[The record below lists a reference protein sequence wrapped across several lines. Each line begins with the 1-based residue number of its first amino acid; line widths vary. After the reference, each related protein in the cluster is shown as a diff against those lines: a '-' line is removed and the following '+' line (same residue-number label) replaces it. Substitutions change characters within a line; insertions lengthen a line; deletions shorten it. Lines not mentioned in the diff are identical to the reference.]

1 MSALSTYDIAYKSL
15 ENGDHKLQFVV
26 NQEFFDTIEGD
37 LILGGD
43 LIANL
48 DIHKSE
54 QMLQLHF
61 DINGTIRAVC
71 DVCLD
76 EFNYPIQDAEGDMV
90 VKFGDHTEELSEEL
104 VMIDE
109 AEDVINVAQWIY
121 EFIAVTL
128 PIRMEHPVDENGNPT
143 CNPEMLAK
151 VNEYMADNNSS
162 KDEDNS
168 SIDPRWAALK
178 DLIDK
183 K

>member
-1 MSALSTYDIAYKSL
+1 MSALSTYDINYKSL
-15 ENGDHKLQFVV
+15 SNGDHKLQFTV
-26 NQEFFDTIEGD
+26 NQEFFNAIEGD
-37 LILGGD
+37 LILGGNLVAD
-43 LIANL
+43 LS
-48 DIHKSE
+48 IHKTE

-76 EFNYPIQDAEGDMV
+76 EFNYPIEDAEGDMV

-104 VMIDE
+104 YMIDE

-128 PIRMEHPVDENGNPT
+128 PIRMEHPEDENGNPT

-151 VNEYMADNNSS
+151 VNEYMTDTNST
-162 KDEDNS
+162 KDEDE

-178 DLIDK
+178 DLVDK